1 MAARI
6 NKLTLHDKW
15 REKIRTSMLINRLTN
30 HVLGRINMSK
40 TQVAAAAILLK
51 KVLPDIAAI
60 EHTGANGEP
69 LTITRVY
76 YSGDAAPL
84 QLHTEALPAPDPEET
99 GFRH

>member
-1 MAARI
+1 MAARS
-6 NKLTLHDKW
+6 NKLTLHDRW

-69 LTITRVY
+69 LAITRVY
-76 YSGDAAPL
+76 YSADSAPL
-84 QLHTEALPAPDPEET
+84 QLPAPDVSDTDTEGT
-99 GFRH
+99 GLRH

>member
-6 NKLTLHDKW
+6 NKLTLHDRW

-69 LTITRVY
+69 LAITRVY
-76 YSGDAAPL
+76 YSQDAAPL
-84 QLHTEALPAPDPEET
+84 QLQSPELPDSGTEGAGL
-99 GFRH
+99 RH